1 MSRTPHWSKLAEVG
15 SAWGLNLT
23 FALYR
28 VLGERVVR
36 LLLHP
41 IVFWFF
47 LFAPRARRASSD
59 YLARLHQVGGFDHAP
74 TRRDNY
80 RHLHAFASAALDK
93 VAAWMGR
100 IDSRRMVFE
109 KQADLYALRD
119 SGRGAV
125 IIGSHLG
132 SLETARA
139 LASHLGQ
146 QRRINAI
153 VYTDHAI
160 RFNEVLARSNPGF
173 AVNLIQVSQLGPDT
187 AIELSEKIERGELL
201 FIVGDRTPPAEN
213 GRVTQVEFLGAPAA
227 FAQGPLILASLLKCP
242 VYLFFCL
249 TEGKGERRRF
259 RIHFEHFAERIE
271 LPRGARD
278 EASRMLA
285 QRYAD
290 RLAHYCRIA
299 PLQWFNF
306 FDFWALSRKS
316 NIDDDNRGVR

>member
-1 MSRTPHWSKLAEVG
+1 MTHWSKMAEVG

-28 VLGERVVR
+28 LLGERAAR

-47 LFAPRARRASSD
+47 LFAPRARRASND
-59 YLARLHQVGGFDHAP
+59 YLVHLHSVGGFEHSP
-74 TRRDNY
+74 TWRDSY
-80 RHLHAFASAALDK
+80 RHLYAFASAALDK

-100 IDSRRMVFE
+100 IDLKRIVFE

-139 LASHLGQ
+139 LAARLGQ
-146 QRRINAI
+146 HRKINAI

-160 RFNEVLARSNPGF
+160 RFNAILARANPAF

-187 AIELSEKIERGELL
+187 ALLLAEKIENGELL
-201 FIVGDRTPPAEN
+201 FIVGDRTSPAEN
-213 GRVTQVEFLGAPAA
+213 GRVSTVEFLGAPAP
-227 FAQGPLILASLLKCP
+227 FAQGPFILASLLKCP

-249 TEGKGERRRF
+249 ADDAGEGTRQRF
-259 RIHFEHFAERIE
+259 HIHFEHFAKRID
-271 LPRGARD
+271 LPRKSRG
-278 EASRMLA
+278 EALQTLV

-290 RLAHYCRIA
+290 RLAHYCRAA

-306 FDFWALSRKS
+306 YNFWHP
-316 NIDDDNRGVR
+316 

>member
-1 MSRTPHWSKLAEVG
+1 MAEVG

-28 VLGERVVR
+28 LLGERAVR

-47 LFAPRARRASSD
+47 LFAPAARRASSA
-59 YLARLHQVGGFDHAP
+59 YLTRLHGVGGYDHAP
-74 TRRDNY
+74 TWRDNY
-80 RHLHAFASAALDK
+80 RHLHAFASTALDK

-100 IDSRRMVFE
+100 IDLGRMIFE

-139 LASHLGQ
+139 LAAHLGH
-146 QRRINAI
+146 QRKINAI

-160 RFNEVLARSNPGF
+160 RFNAVLARANPGF
-173 AVNLIQVSQLGPDT
+173 AVNLIQVSQLGPET
-187 AIELSEKIERGELL
+187 AIELTEKIDRGELL

-213 GRVTQVEFLGAPAA
+213 GRVCQAEFLGAPAP
-227 FAQGPLILASLLKCP
+227 FAQGPFILASLLKCP

-249 TEGKGERRRF
+249 SEGQGAQQRF
-259 RIHFEHFAERIE
+259 RIHFEHFIERVE
-271 LPRGARD
+271 LPRKSRS
-278 EASRMLA
+278 EALQTLS

-290 RLAHYCRIA
+290 RLAHYCRQA

-306 FDFWALSRKS
+306 YDFWRT
-316 NIDDDNRGVR
+316 

>member
-1 MSRTPHWSKLAEVG
+1 MTHWSKMAEVG
-15 SAWGLNLT
+15 SAWGLGLT

-28 VLGERVVR
+28 LLGERAAR

-47 LFAPRARRASSD
+47 LAAPGARHASSD
-59 YLARLHQVGGFDHAP
+59 YLRRLHGVGGFDHSP
-74 TRRDNY
+74 TWRDNY
-80 RHLHAFASAALDK
+80 RHLHAFADAALDK

-100 IDSRRMVFE
+100 IDPARIVFE
-109 KQADLYALRD
+109 NQAGLDALRD

-139 LASHLGQ
+139 LAAHLGQ
-146 QRRINAI
+146 HRKINAI
-153 VYTDHAI
+153 VHTGHAI
-160 RFNEVLARSNPGF
+160 RFNAILARANPAF

-187 AIELSEKIERGELL
+187 AIALAEKIENGELL

-213 GRVTQVEFLGAPAA
+213 GRVSQAEFLGAPAP
-227 FAQGPLILASLLKCP
+227 FAQGPFILASLLKCP

-249 TEGKGERRRF
+249 NEGHRF
-259 RIHFEHFAERIE
+259 HIHFEHFVERIN
-271 LPRGARD
+271 LPRKSRD
-278 EASRMLA
+278 EALQTLA
-285 QRYAD
+285 QRYAN

-306 FDFWALSRKS
+306 YNFWHP
-316 NIDDDNRGVR
+316 

>member
-1 MSRTPHWSKLAEVG
+1 MAEVG
-15 SAWGLNLT
+15 TGWGLELT

-28 VLGERVVR
+28 LLGERAAR

-47 LFAPRARRASSD
+47 LAAPGARRASSE
-59 YLARLHQVGGFDHAP
+59 YLSRLHAVDGFGHIP
-74 TRRDNY
+74 NWRDNY

-100 IDSRRMVFE
+100 IDIHRIDFE
-109 KQADLYALRD
+109 KKADLYALRD

-139 LASHLGQ
+139 LAAHLGQ
-146 QRRINAI
+146 SRKINAI
-153 VYTDHAI
+153 VYTDHAV
-160 RFNEVLARSNPGF
+160 RFNAILARANPGF

-201 FIVGDRTPPAEN
+201 FIVGDRTPPSESARDG
-213 GRVTQVEFLGAPAA
+213 GRVCSASFLGAPAP
-227 FAQGPLILASLLKCP
+227 FAQGPFILASLLKCP

-249 TEGKGERRRF
+249 AEGEGARQRF
-259 RIHFEHFAERIE
+259 RIHFEHFTERVE
-271 LPRGARD
+271 LPRKSRG
-278 EASRMLA
+278 EALQTLA

-290 RLAHYCRIA
+290 RLAHYCRAA

-306 FDFWALSRKS
+306 YDFWHP
-316 NIDDDNRGVR
+316 

>member
-1 MSRTPHWSKLAEVG
+1 MAEAG

-28 VLGERVVR
+28 LLGERAAR

-47 LFAPRARRASSD
+47 LFAPGARRASHS
-59 YLARLHQVGGFDHAP
+59 YLTRLHGVGGYDHVP
-74 TRRDNY
+74 TWRDGY
-80 RHLHAFASAALDK
+80 RHLYAFASAALDK

-100 IDSRRMVFE
+100 IDLKRMVFE

-146 QRRINAI
+146 QRKINAI
-153 VYTDHAI
+153 VHTDHAI
-160 RFNEVLARSNPGF
+160 RFNAILARAHPGF

-187 AIELSEKIERGELL
+187 AIALAEKIAAGELL
-201 FIVGDRTPPAEN
+201 FIVGDRTPATEN
-213 GRVTQVEFLGAPAA
+213 GRVSQAEFLGAPAP
-227 FAQGPLILASLLKCP
+227 FAQGPFILASLLKCP

-249 TEGKGERRRF
+249 AEGQGTQQRF
-259 RIHFEHFAERIE
+259 HIHFEHFAERIE
-271 LPRGARD
+271 LPRK
-278 EASRMLA
+278 SRGTALQA
-285 QRYAD
+285 LSQRYAD
-290 RLAHYCRIA
+290 RLAHYCRLA

-306 FDFWALSRKS
+306 YDFWHS
-316 NIDDDNRGVR
+316 

>member
-1 MSRTPHWSKLAEVG
+1 MAEVG

-28 VLGERVVR
+28 LLGDRAVR

-47 LFAPRARRASSD
+47 LFAPAACRASSA
-59 YLARLHQVGGFDHAP
+59 YLTRLHGVGGYDHAP
-74 TRRDNY
+74 TWRDNY
-80 RHLHAFASAALDK
+80 RHLHAFASTALDK

-100 IDSRRMVFE
+100 IDLGRMIFE

-139 LASHLGQ
+139 LAAHLGH
-146 QRRINAI
+146 QRKINAI

-160 RFNEVLARSNPGF
+160 RFNAVLARANPGF
-173 AVNLIQVSQLGPDT
+173 AVNLIQVSQLGPET
-187 AIELSEKIERGELL
+187 AIELTEKIDRGELL

-213 GRVTQVEFLGAPAA
+213 GRVCQAEFLGAPAP
-227 FAQGPLILASLLKCP
+227 FAQGPFILASLLKCP

-249 TEGKGERRRF
+249 SEGQGAQQRF
-259 RIHFEHFAERIE
+259 RIHFEHFIERVE
-271 LPRGARD
+271 LPRKSRS
-278 EASRMLA
+278 EALQTLS

-290 RLAHYCRIA
+290 RLAHYCRQA

-306 FDFWALSRKS
+306 YDFWRT
-316 NIDDDNRGVR
+316 

>member
-1 MSRTPHWSKLAEVG
+1 MAEVG

-28 VLGERVVR
+28 LLGERAVR

-47 LFAPRARRASSD
+47 LFAPAARRASSA
-59 YLARLHQVGGFDHAP
+59 YLTRLHGVGGYDHAP
-74 TRRDNY
+74 TWRDNY
-80 RHLHAFASAALDK
+80 RHLHAFASTALDK

-100 IDSRRMVFE
+100 IDLGRMIFE

-139 LASHLGQ
+139 LAAHLGQ
-146 QRRINAI
+146 QRKINAI

-160 RFNEVLARSNPGF
+160 RFNAVLARANPGF
-173 AVNLIQVSQLGPDT
+173 AVNLIQVSQLGPET
-187 AIELSEKIERGELL
+187 AIELTEKIDRGELL

-213 GRVTQVEFLGAPAA
+213 GRICQAEFLGAPAP
-227 FAQGPLILASLLKCP
+227 FAQGPFILASLLKCP

-249 TEGKGERRRF
+249 SEGRGAQQRF
-259 RIHFEHFAERIE
+259 RIHFEHFIERVE
-271 LPRGARD
+271 LPRKSRG
-278 EASRMLA
+278 EALQTLS
-285 QRYAD
+285 QSYAD
-290 RLAHYCRIA
+290 RLAHYCRQA

-306 FDFWALSRKS
+306 YDFWRT
-316 NIDDDNRGVR
+316 

>member
-1 MSRTPHWSKLAEVG
+1 MAEVG

-28 VLGERVVR
+28 LLGERAVR

-47 LFAPRARRASSD
+47 LFAPGARRASSA
-59 YLARLHQVGGFDHAP
+59 YLTRLHGVGGYDHAP
-74 TRRDNY
+74 TWRDNY
-80 RHLHAFASAALDK
+80 RHLHAFASTALDK

-100 IDSRRMVFE
+100 IDLGRIVFE

-139 LASHLGQ
+139 LAAHLGQ
-146 QRRINAI
+146 QRKINAI

-160 RFNEVLARSNPGF
+160 RFNAVLARANPGF
-173 AVNLIQVSQLGPDT
+173 AMNLIQVSQLGPET
-187 AIELSEKIERGELL
+187 AIELTEKIDRGELL

-213 GRVTQVEFLGAPAA
+213 GRVCQAEFLGAPAP
-227 FAQGPLILASLLKCP
+227 FAQGPFILASLLKCP

-249 TEGKGERRRF
+249 SEGQGAQQRF
-259 RIHFEHFAERIE
+259 RIHFEHFIERVE
-271 LPRGARD
+271 LPRKSRS
-278 EASRMLA
+278 EALQTLS

-290 RLAHYCRIA
+290 RLAHYCRQA

-306 FDFWALSRKS
+306 YDFWHT
-316 NIDDDNRGVR
+316 

>member
-1 MSRTPHWSKLAEVG
+1 MAEVG

-28 VLGERVVR
+28 LLGDRAVR

-47 LFAPRARRASSD
+47 LFAPAARRASSA
-59 YLARLHQVGGFDHAP
+59 YLTRLHGVGGYDHAP
-74 TRRDNY
+74 TWRDNY
-80 RHLHAFASAALDK
+80 LHLHAFASTALDK

-100 IDSRRMVFE
+100 IDLGRMIFE

-139 LASHLGQ
+139 LAAHLGQ
-146 QRRINAI
+146 QRKINAI

-160 RFNEVLARSNPGF
+160 RFNNVLARANPGF
-173 AVNLIQVSQLGPDT
+173 AVNLIQVSQLGPET
-187 AIELSEKIERGELL
+187 AIELTEKIDRGELL

-213 GRVTQVEFLGAPAA
+213 GRVSQAEFLGAPAP
-227 FAQGPLILASLLKCP
+227 FAQGPFILASLLKCP

-249 TEGKGERRRF
+249 SEGRGKQQRF
-259 RIHFEHFAERIE
+259 RIHFEHFIERVE
-271 LPRGARD
+271 LPRKSRS
-278 EASRMLA
+278 EALQKLN

-290 RLAHYCRIA
+290 RLAHYCCQA

-306 FDFWALSRKS
+306 YDFWRT
-316 NIDDDNRGVR
+316 